1 MNGSPL
7 VPQRAQRGAWWSLHR
22 LHGGPVR
29 STMRKRA
36 HPEGLG
42 PRCSPAASLLLLAG
56 LGSEAGFQT
65 CPRKAGLC
73 GLEAPDAEAS
83 LLSV

>member
-1 MNGSPL
+1 
-7 VPQRAQRGAWWSLHR
+7 
-22 LHGGPVR
+22 
-29 STMRKRA
+29 MREMA

-42 PRCSPAASLLLLAG
+42 PRCSPAALLLLLAG

-65 CPRKAGLC
+65 CPRKASLR

>member
-1 MNGSPL
+1 MKGSPL
-7 VPQRAQRGAWWSLHR
+7 VPQRAQRGARWSLHR

-29 STMRKRA
+29 STMREMAR
-36 HPEGLG
+36 PEGLG
-42 PRCSPAASLLLLAG
+42 PRCSPAALLLLLAG

-65 CPRKAGLC
+65 CPRKASLR